1 MNYTGLIIGLFVVGT
16 PIAIIIY
23 KIIRKH
29 KENVI
34 LNEQYKEIKQK
45 KKDSK

>member
-1 MNYTGLIIGLFVVGT
+1 MSYGIAFGIIIVGI
-16 PIAIIIY
+16 PIAIIVY

-34 LNEQYKEIKQK
+34 INEKYKEIKQK